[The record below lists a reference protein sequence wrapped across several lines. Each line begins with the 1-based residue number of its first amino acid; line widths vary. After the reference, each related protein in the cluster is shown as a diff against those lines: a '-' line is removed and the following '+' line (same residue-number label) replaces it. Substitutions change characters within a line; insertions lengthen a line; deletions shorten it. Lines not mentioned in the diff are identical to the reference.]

1 MTANRMFH
9 EPHEKQNAGV
19 RVWRTKKDTNNS
31 REGANTEAK
40 KKNLDMNTKREIP
53 EKRKG

>member
-1 MTANRMFH
+1 MLGLGFGGQ
-9 EPHEKQNAGV
+9 KKI
-19 RVWRTKKDTNNS
+19 RTTT